1 MSEPALAAE
10 VAVGVAGPSGPTQA
24 DRAAESLAFAREV
37 AKLARADKCTDV
49 IVLDVSGLSPVTDY
63 LVIATGSSGR
73 QMRSTA
79 DDLIE
84 LGEKSG
90 FAPLSAS
97 GLDSDTWVCV
107 DFVDVLLHIFS
118 ADARQYY
125 DLESLWG
132 DATKVPLD
140 G

>member
-1 MSEPALAAE
+1 M
-10 VAVGVAGPSGPTQA
+10 
-24 DRAAESLAFAREV
+24 
-37 AKLARADKCTDV
+37 V
-49 IVLDVSGLSPVTDY
+49 ILDVSGLSPVTDY
-63 LVIATGSSGR
+63 LVIATGTSGR
-73 QMRSTA
+73 QMRSAA

-84 LGEKSG
+84 LGEQAG

-132 DATKVPLD
+132 DATRVPLE